1 MSLQQL
7 REKTREIAGG
17 IAAPVFYADKAD
29 EIARSEYI
37 ASHSLLAGFSRD
49 IIKGKGGAAGHGYGH
64 AHSVASDAA
73 AIVYCEAGFNGRSD
87 RLAENGMI
95 AGYLHDIMRDESDH
109 PRKGAQYAAN
119 RLKGL
124 MSDYDL
130 EMIVFAIKNHEA
142 FREFDVVPNA
152 DYMLLSN
159 ALYDADKFRWGPDNF
174 VYTLWDM
181 AESMNINPDFII
193 KNYDRAI
200 EGIVR
205 VRETFRTATGK
216 RYGPDFIDKGLEI
229 GRALYKFCT
238 MYA

>member
-1 MSLQQL
+1 MP
-7 REKTREIAGG
+7 TRPMKSRVGVHCVAFVTGG
-17 IAAPVFYADKAD
+17 LFTRYN
-29 EIARSEYI
+29 
-37 ASHSLLAGFSRD
+37 
-49 IIKGKGGAAGHGYGH
+49 KGKGRWPATAWPC
-64 AHSVASDAA
+64 AQCRFDAA

-119 RLKGL
+119 CLKGL

-142 FREFDVVPNA
+142 FREFDVVSNA

-181 AESMNINPDFII
+181 AESMNIKPDFII

-229 GRALYKFCT
+229 GRVLYKFCRC
-238 MYA
+238 MHEQ